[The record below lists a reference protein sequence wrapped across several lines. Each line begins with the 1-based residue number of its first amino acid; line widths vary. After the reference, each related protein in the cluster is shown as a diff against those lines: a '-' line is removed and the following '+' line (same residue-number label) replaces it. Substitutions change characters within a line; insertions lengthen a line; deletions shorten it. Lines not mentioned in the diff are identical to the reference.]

1 MRGFRAAWLAAT
13 LGAAGAVACVEQAT
27 APGSCPTFCP
37 SGSITVVDTVL
48 RTSITRD
55 SAFRGYVL
63 AHQAGAMVATE
74 APGVDS
80 RAMLLTSTLISPDT
94 TTFLLLTSD
103 SVKLTL
109 IIIRRDTSAHNLM
122 LNLYQLP
129 DTIDSTTTFADVA
142 GAFSGAPLRT
152 VDIDALLAKPG
163 GIDSTTG
170 DSIATDTTTHR
181 LILKVKFDSLQLPY
195 VAADSG
201 KLGFGIRVGA
211 TTPASV
217 SFSTREDPTSGG
229 STVTWFMKVDSIK
242 GSDTTLVRERY
253 PRGTRFDTYVFDPPV
268 APLDSTL
275 AVGGA
280 PSARSILHVTLPRGI
295 RDSSQIIRGTLL
307 LVPAVPARGAPV
319 DSFVLEAHT
328 VLADF
333 GAKSPLVLDATRTDT
348 TMIRVGATDTVRIE
362 VTNLLQFWS
371 ADTTRPAVILLRSQ
385 EEGAHP
391 SEVRFY
397 PSKAAAYRPSL
408 RVTYAPRFPFGVP

>member
-1 MRGFRAAWLAAT
+1 
-13 LGAAGAVACVEQAT
+13 
-27 APGSCPTFCP
+27 
-37 SGSITVVDTVL
+37 
-48 RTSITRD
+48 
-55 SAFRGYVL
+55 
-63 AHQAGAMVATE
+63 
-74 APGVDS
+74 
-80 RAMLLTSTLISPDT
+80 
-94 TTFLLLTSD
+94 
-103 SVKLTL
+103 
-109 IIIRRDTSAHNLM
+109 M

>member
-1 MRGFRAAWLAAT
+1 MLVLSTVSTTVIDPLGQKLGHEPGAMARSTHATAPPAPRVAASHAT
-13 LGAAGAVACVEQAT
+13 RNPLI
-27 APGSCPTFCP
+27 APGSCPSFCP

-63 AHQAGAMVATE
+63 ANQAGAMVATA
-74 APGVDS
+74 APGLDS
-80 RAMLLTSTLISPDT
+80 RAILLTSTLTSPDT
-94 TTFLLLTSD
+94 TTYRFLTSD

-122 LNLYQLP
+122 LKLYQLP

-142 GAFSGAPLRT
+142 GAFGGAPLRT
-152 VDIDALLAKPG
+152 VNIDALLAKPG

-229 STVTWFMKVDSIK
+229 
-242 GSDTTLVRERY
+242 
-253 PRGTRFDTYVFDPPV
+253 
-268 APLDSTL
+268 A
-275 AVGGA
+275 
-280 PSARSILHVTLPRGI
+280 
-295 RDSSQIIRGTLL
+295 
-307 LVPAVPARGAPV
+307 AVP
-319 DSFVLEAHT
+319 SFLKVGS
-328 VLADF
+328 V
-333 GAKSPLVLDATRTDT
+333 KS
-348 TMIRVGATDTVRIE
+348 
-362 VTNLLQFWS
+362 
-371 ADTTRPAVILLRSQ
+371 
-385 EEGAHP
+385 
-391 SEVRFY
+391 
-397 PSKAAAYRPSL
+397 
-408 RVTYAPRFPFGVP
+408 

>member
-1 MRGFRAAWLAAT
+1 MV
-13 LGAAGAVACVEQAT
+13 AVR
-27 APGSCPTFCP
+27 
-37 SGSITVVDTVL
+37 DTSVTGVQTCAL
-48 RTSITRD
+48 PIS
-55 SAFRGYVL
+55 FRGYVL

-152 VDIDALLAKPG
+152 VNIDALLAKPG

-268 APLDSTL
+268 PPLDSTL

-295 RDSSQIIRGTLL
+295 RAWSPIIRRTLL
-307 LVPAVPARGAPV
+307 LVSAVPARGAPR
-319 DSFVLEAHT
+319 DSFGTEASC
-328 VLADF
+328 VSYECVPP
-333 GAKSPLVLDATRTDT
+333 SPP
-348 TMIRVGATDTVRIE
+348 G
-362 VTNLLQFWS
+362 
-371 ADTTRPAVILLRSQ
+371 
-385 EEGAHP
+385 
-391 SEVRFY
+391 
-397 PSKAAAYRPSL
+397 
-408 RVTYAPRFPFGVP
+408 